1 LTAGWGVTTRA
12 PRLPFC
18 FRGPRYDGVAGKVM
32 SMASIDFDYTVLER
46 FLRYVTIDTQS
57 NPDSTT
63 TPSTDKQ
70 KDLGRLLVAELRDVG
85 LADAAMD
92 ENGYVYAT
100 LPATTEKKVPVVC
113 FCSHMDTSPDAPGA
127 GVKPQ
132 VHRNYRGGDIALPAD
147 PSQVIRFAEHPALKD
162 QIGNDIV
169 TADGTTLLGA
179 DNKAGLAEIVDAM
192 RFLAA
197 HPEIKHGTLKV
208 MFTPDEEIG
217 RGVDKA
223 DLKRLGAQV
232 AYTIDGE
239 SAGQVEDETFSADGA
254 VVTVQGVPAHPGF
267 AKGAMENAV
276 KIAARIIDN
285 LPRDTCSPETT
296 SGKDGF
302 IHPLSVEA
310 ELDRAT
316 LKFILRDFTTA
327 GLKDK
332 AAVLEHAVKAA
343 LADFPRSSY
352 TLKVTEQY
360 RNMKEVLDRHPQIVD
375 HALEAVRRA
384 GLTPRRSSIR
394 GGTDGSRLSFMGL
407 PCPNIFAG
415 EHAFHSRLEWVSVQ
429 DMQAAVRTIV
439 HLAAIWE
446 ERS

>member
-1 LTAGWGVTTRA
+1 
-12 PRLPFC
+12 
-18 FRGPRYDGVAGKVM
+18 
-32 SMASIDFDYTVLER
+32 MASIDFDYTVLER

-57 NPDSTT
+57 DPDSPT
-63 TPSTDKQ
+63 TPSTEKQ

-85 LADAAMD
+85 LSDADMD
-92 ENGYVYAT
+92 GNGYVYAT
-100 LPATTEKKVPVVC
+100 LPATSAKTVPVVC

-132 VHRNYRGGDIALPAD
+132 VHRNYQGGDIALPAD
-147 PSQVIRFAEHPALKD
+147 PTQVIRAAAHPALKD

-179 DNKAGLAEIVDAM
+179 DNKAGVAEIVDAM

-197 HPEIKHGTLKV
+197 HPEIPHGTLKV
-208 MFTPDEEIG
+208 LFTPDEEIG

-223 DLKRLGAQV
+223 DLKRLAAQV

-239 SAGQVEDETFSADGA
+239 TAGQVEDETCSADGA
-254 VVTVQGVPAHPGF
+254 VVTVQAVPAHPGF
-267 AKGAMENAV
+267 AKGAMENAI
-276 KIAARIIDN
+276 KIAARIVDN
-285 LPRDTCSPETT
+285 LPKDTCSPETT
-296 SGKDGF
+296 SGKEGF
-302 IHPLSVEA
+302 VHPLSIEA
-310 ELDRAT
+310 ELDGPV

-327 GLKDK
+327 GLQDK
-332 AAVLEHAVKAA
+332 AAVLETAVKRA
-343 LADFPRSSY
+343 LEGFPRSSY

-360 RNMKEVLDRHPQIVD
+360 RNMKAVLDRHPTVVENAI
-375 HALEAVRRA
+375 EAVRRA
-384 GLTPRRSSIR
+384 GLTPRRASIR

-439 HLAAIWE
+439 HLAMVWE
-446 ERS
+446 ERA